1 LCSRRRDGRPRGL
14 EEGNGAAHNSQSAY
28 PGESPP
34 DYLIALSTC
43 RRPYPPNETTR
54 YHRTCRFQKCE
65 SLVAEPDLSSDASR
79 YKSLEGLAEDSLGR
93 GFSKCLAK
101 IFKLLFRS
109 EGWLVPQKRTLVIVS
124 DNAMRVLFPLRR
136 SFLLHW
142 KVCMETTKRL
152 GKGKNTKD
160 NLEG

>member
-1 LCSRRRDGRPRGL
+1 MR
-14 EEGNGAAHNSQSAY
+14 
-28 PGESPP
+28 
-34 DYLIALSTC
+34 
-43 RRPYPPNETTR
+43 
-54 YHRTCRFQKCE
+54 
-65 SLVAEPDLSSDASR
+65 VR

-101 IFKLLFRS
+101 ISRFLFRS
-109 EGWLVPQKRTLVIVS
+109 ESWLVPQKRTLVIVS

-152 GKGKNTKD
+152 GKGKNTTD